1 MLIQPLP
8 WDRVSLCS
16 VNWFPER
23 RSGRR
28 GEILVLQLGLLNTTV
43 CDISC
48 LSHLKRPR
56 PWRPCFESGDVD
68 SKNGPILKER
78 EWSGNC

>member
-1 MLIQPLP
+1 M
-8 WDRVSLCS
+8 
-16 VNWFPER
+16 NWFPER
-23 RSGRR
+23 RSRRR
-28 GEILVLQLGLLNTTV
+28 GEILLLWLGLLDAAG
-43 CDISC
+43 CGISC